1 MTGSGSSCSSD
12 DNLLDDSNDEAC
24 STTINRPLG
33 LTGLQNLGNT
43 CYMNAAIQALSNCP
57 QLTGFMTD
65 CKEFIRKPGIAMTY
79 QKLIQDMWSS
89 KRPSYLTPHNVSM
102 SIRKI
107 CPSFKAYT
115 QQDAQEFLR
124 CLLDQLHE
132 DLKEPIFECIT
143 CSKETLLTN
152 SNHLNCNTSSTTA
165 TNTTTTTSELPSNA
179 SSLMTLSHSSL
190 SMQHQ
195 QQQQQQMQQ
204 QPTPQSP
211 QQQQT
216 TTTTTTTAN
225 IVPPGPGGHGQPGGT
240 TNTNQHAHFHSIISE
255 IFDGKILSCVQC
267 LTCNNLSV
275 TRETFQDLSL
285 PIPTRDQLNVL
296 RASRSKAN
304 SESESRSEDG
314 ASGRSSPIS
323 MSPLSSAGSSNS
335 ISSQQQ
341 QQQQQQQKQDTY
353 AWIWSWVEWF
363 FSLFWGPTVEL
374 EDCLSAFFSA
384 DELKGDNMYSC
395 EKCGKLRNGIKYSKV
410 ILLPDILCIHLKR
423 FRHEFM
429 YSSKISSQVTFPLEG
444 LDMAPYMA
452 PYSVIDPEKQTQALH
467 QRSASLSTMS
477 PFSQHSSNLLIS
489 RSRVS
494 SVSMSTTEATANDTV
509 MTELSTTVDGDA
521 TSATIG
527 ESSLITD
534 TLGESNEVN
543 YGTSSSC
550 HMSQSPMQL
559 EQITTYDLVAV
570 ICHHGTPASG
580 HYIAYCLNSTS
591 DTWYEFDDQY
601 VTAVDP
607 HQVASCEAYVLFYR
621 KTNDEV
627 CQRRLRTVELIERC
641 DSSAASTESS
651 SKKSRSDADLDLLGR
666 YFISN
671 RWINRFNTFA
681 DPGPITNHDFLC
693 EHHMVRP
700 SQSNYVHHLCTMF
713 SKEVWDYLV
722 SKYGG
727 GPACTSLEVCP
738 KCEGL
743 SLISK
748 FFRNY
753 MPPHPT
759 SVVKNHSPSQ
769 SDATTN
775 GTPTPSVTT
784 GPVANKTAQNST
796 NCPSLIP
803 SSPSKLTDTPNTP
816 TALPMD
822 TNE

>member
-1 MTGSGSSCSSD
+1 MNYIRKKENKQTQQINMTGTGSSCSSD
-12 DNLLDDSNDEAC
+12 DNLLDDSSDETS
-24 STTINRPLG
+24 STTISRPLG
-33 LTGLQNLGNT
+33 LTGLKNLGST
-43 CYMNAAIQALSNCP
+43 CYMNAALQALSNCP
-57 QLTGFMTD
+57 QLTGFMKD

-79 QKLIQDMWSS
+79 QRLIQEMWSS
-89 KRPSYLTPHNVSM
+89 KRPSYLVPSNVSNC
-102 SIRKI
+102 IRKI
-107 CPSFKAYT
+107 FPSFRAYT

-132 DLKEPIFECIT
+132 DLKEPTFECSCCT
-143 CSKETLLTN
+143 KEILVRGNHSN
-152 SNHLNCNTSSTTA
+152 SIVNESST
-165 TNTTTTTSELPSNA
+165 PNA
-179 SSLMTLSHSSL
+179 SSVASLPNLTLN
-190 SMQHQ
+190 MQHQ
-195 QQQQQQMQQ
+195 QPSQSQQQQQ
-204 QPTPQSP
+204 P

-216 TTTTTTTAN
+216 SS
-225 IVPPGPGGHGQPGGT
+225 IQSQVQHQQSQGT
-240 TNTNQHAHFHSIISE
+240 SSNQHAHFHSIISE

-304 SESESRSEDG
+304 SESETRSEDG
-314 ASGRSSPIS
+314 TSGRSSPIS
-323 MSPLSSAGSSNS
+323 MSPLSSAASSS
-335 ISSQQQ
+335 SIISSQQ
-341 QQQQQQQKQDTY
+341 DTY
-353 AWIWSWVEWF
+353 TWIWSWVEWI
-363 FSLFWGPTVEL
+363 FSLFWGSTVEL

-410 ILLPDILCIHLKR
+410 ISLPDILCIHLKR

-452 PYSVIDPEKQTQALH
+452 PYSVIDPEKQTQGYH
-467 QRSASLSTMS
+467 QQSASMSSLSS
-477 PFSQHSSNLLIS
+477 FSQHSSNNLLIS

-494 SVSMSTTEATANDTV
+494 SVSMSATEATVNDTV
-509 MTELSTTVDGDA
+509 MTELSTADGD
-521 TSATIG
+521 
-527 ESSLITD
+527 
-534 TLGESNEVN
+534 
-543 YGTSSSC
+543 TSSSTIC
-550 HMSQSPMQL
+550 QSPVHSGASGEPVEVNSKTSPNTSQPQPPQSD
-559 EQITTYDLVAV
+559 QITTYDLVAV

-627 CQRRLRTVELIERC
+627 CERRLRTVELIERC
-641 DSSAASTESS
+641 VSS
-651 SKKSRSDADLDLLGR
+651 SESKQSKTDDELDELGQ

-671 RWINRFNTFA
+671 KWINRFNTFA

-700 SQSNYVHHLCTMF
+700 SQSKYVHHLATVF
-713 SKEVWDYLV
+713 SKEVWDYLI

-727 GPACTSLEVCP
+727 GPACTTLEVCI
-738 KCEGL
+738 KCE
-743 SLISK
+743 
-748 FFRNY
+748 
-753 MPPHPT
+753 
-759 SVVKNHSPSQ
+759 
-769 SDATTN
+769 
-775 GTPTPSVTT
+775 
-784 GPVANKTAQNST
+784 
-796 NCPSLIP
+796 
-803 SSPSKLTDTPNTP
+803 
-816 TALPMD
+816 MD
-822 TNE
+822 THLLHNKVKI